1 MKAKVRLDPQA
12 MKQFFLDHFEKV
24 LFGLVALGFL
34 LFVYRAVARE
44 PLGFTP
50 EDLLREAE
58 RAKTNLKNT
67 QPTDVPKP
75 PKYAEEAPRIR
86 VPIPEDPYKVKPLAQ
101 EIFEKRAP
109 RDKPEVFPIK
119 DVRATAG
126 HGAFQMLP
134 PEDATAA
141 PMMTASQ
148 VRGQRWVCVTG
159 LIEHAKHYEAYKAAF
174 EKAGHRDPVR
184 DFPSYSFYRI
194 ERAEVDP
201 QDPDADPSTL
211 TWVRLHVANAMRE
224 AESRWASMAQEV
236 VDQRYWPMNYTRMM
250 FPLGPLVDR
259 AWGPEVAHEPE
270 ITLAQVPQFG
280 VEGGPEAAAGEKNGK
295 AKQAKAGEDEAE
307 PKDAAETPKTTT
319 KKKTPK
325 RPVRPRPSP
334 DDPDEPDELGPA
346 ASPYGGMMPGSPMGA
361 PRVRPTMPRMP
372 SGYPGSMPSGYP
384 SGSPG
389 GSPSGYPG
397 GYPGGSPEG
406 GYPGGMVRP
415 GMMGP
420 GYSPDGY
427 SGTYEE
433 EYEPEE
439 YLLFRF
445 FDFSVEPGKQYRYR
459 VRLLLDNPNQGMDP
473 RTLAS
478 PDLATP
484 RWLEAPWS
492 APSPVVAVPLDSQVW
507 TVAATAKLSETIANV
522 LVVHFNMET
531 GMEAS
536 KKFDAPRGQWLNY
549 LKQELEQPSMPG
561 AMGGYPGMPGMPGS
575 PMMSGSP
582 GMPGEMPGMPGM
594 PGMAPKAK
602 GKAKAGATEEE
613 EKQYVD
619 YVTNCILLDVS
630 GGGKL
635 PGREKEKLTEP
646 ASILLFDK
654 DGKLVVRNELDDLV
668 EVSRYVE
675 PEETTTGPVV
685 GPTEPGGLV
694 NPYEMY
700 APGGKGRKPA
710 PKGKKGGASGYPGYP
725 GGMPG
730 YPAGSAGSPGEPGGS
745 PSMMPGGY
753 GYPGGSP
760 VRGKAKTPARSPR
773 DS

>member
-24 LFGLVALGFL
+24 LFGLVAVGFL

-50 EDLLREAE
+50 EDLLREAD

-67 QPTDVPKP
+67 QPTEVPKP
-75 PKYAEEAPRIR
+75 PQYAKEAPRIR
-86 VPIPEDPYKVKPLAQ
+86 EPIVEEPYYKVRPLSQ

-148 VRGQRWVCVTG
+148 IRGQRWVCVTG
-159 LIEHAKHYEAYKAAF
+159 LIEHAKHYEAYKAVF

-211 TWVRLHVANAMRE
+211 TWVRLHVKNAMYE

-236 VDQRYWPMNYTRMM
+236 VDQRYWPANYSIMM

-259 AWGPEVAHEPE
+259 PWGPEVAHEPE
-270 ITLAQVPQFG
+270 VTLAQAPQFPM
-280 VEGGPEAAAGEKNGK
+280 EGGPDTVAGAKNGK
-295 AKQAKAGEDEAE
+295 AKQAKADEGEAE
-307 PKDAAETPKTTT
+307 SEDAAETAKTAT
-319 KKKTPK
+319 KKKMPK
-325 RPVRPRPSP
+325 RPVRPRPSA

-346 ASPYGGMMPGSPMGA
+346 AGPYGGMAPGMPMGA
-361 PRVRPTMPRMP
+361 PRVRPTMPRTP

-384 SGSPG
+384 GGSPG
-389 GSPSGYPG
+389 GYPG
-397 GYPGGSPEG
+397 GYPGGGSPEG
-406 GYPGGMVRP
+406 YPGAMVRP

-427 SGTYEE
+427 SGLYEE

-445 FDFSVEPGKQYRYR
+445 FDFSVEPGRQYRYR
-459 VRLLLDNPNQGMDP
+459 VKLMLDNPNQGMDP

-507 TVAATAKLSETIANV
+507 TVAATIKLSETIANV

-549 LKQELEQPSMPG
+549 LKQELEQPSAPG
-561 AMGGYPGMPGMPGS
+561 TMGVGYPGMPGMSGS
-575 PMMSGSP
+575 PMMPGSP
-582 GMPGEMPGMPGM
+582 GR
-594 PGMAPKAK
+594 
-602 GKAKAGATEEE
+602 AGRIDPRARW
-613 EKQYVD
+613 Q
-619 YVTNCILLDVS
+619 
-630 GGGKL
+630 GG
-635 PGREKEKLTEP
+635 PPPPPSAHQGRGPP
-646 ASILLFDK
+646 A
-654 DGKLVVRNELDDLV
+654 E
-668 EVSRYVE
+668 
-675 PEETTTGPVV
+675 
-685 GPTEPGGLV
+685 
-694 NPYEMY
+694 
-700 APGGKGRKPA
+700 
-710 PKGKKGGASGYPGYP
+710 
-725 GGMPG
+725 
-730 YPAGSAGSPGEPGGS
+730 
-745 PSMMPGGY
+745 
-753 GYPGGSP
+753 
-760 VRGKAKTPARSPR
+760 
-773 DS
+773 